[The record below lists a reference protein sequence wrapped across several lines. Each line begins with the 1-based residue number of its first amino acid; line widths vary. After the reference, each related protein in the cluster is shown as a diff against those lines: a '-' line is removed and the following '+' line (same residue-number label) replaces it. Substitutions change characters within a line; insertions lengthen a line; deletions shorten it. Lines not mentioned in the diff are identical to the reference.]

1 MPTFICK
8 PALKCPFCAS
18 EILTVFRSK
27 MCLSF
32 DLVDAGERK
41 DGASVTA
48 LLCGQNH
55 FFFIRSCDIRI
66 RPAVVLFEDEE
77 SA

>member
-1 MPTFICK
+1 MPTFSCK
-8 PALKCPFCAS
+8 PALKRPFCAS
-18 EILTVFRSK
+18 EILTAFRSK
-27 MCLSF
+27 MCPSF

-41 DGASVTA
+41 DSASVSA
-48 LLCGQNH
+48 LLGGENH

-66 RPAVVLFEDEE
+66 RSAVVLFEDEE